1 MPTVAA
7 TTDHILTVA
16 EAAAL
21 AKCSPKTIYR
31 AIKSGALVAS
41 GIGRGRAYRV
51 TQANFWRW
59 MDASVV
65 RREPQ
70 PIARL
75 AVGAAVAGSDEALRA
90 IERDA
95 A

>member
-1 MPTVAA
+1 VAA

-16 EAAAL
+16 DAAAL

-41 GIGRGRAYRV
+41 GIGRGRAYRI

-59 MDASVV
+59 MDGSVV
-65 RREPQ
+65 QREPRSV
-70 PIARL
+70 ARL
-75 AVGAAVAGSDEALRA
+75 AVGTAAAGSVEALRA

>member
-1 MPTVAA
+1 MAA
-7 TTDHILTVA
+7 ITDDILTTS

-31 AIKSGALVAS
+31 AIHSGALVAS
-41 GIGRGRAYRV
+41 GIGQGRAYRI
-51 TQANFWRW
+51 TRANFWRW

-65 RREPQ
+65 QREPQ
-70 PIARL
+70 AIVRL
-75 AVGAAVAGSDEALRA
+75 DKGAAVAGSVAALRA

>member
-1 MPTVAA
+1 MAA

-41 GIGRGRAYRV
+41 GIGRGRAYRI

-59 MDASVV
+59 MDGSVV
-65 RREPQ
+65 QREPQ
-70 PIARL
+70 PIAGL
-75 AVGAAVAGSDEALRA
+75 AVGAAMRDRSKALRA

>member
-1 MPTVAA
+1 MAA

-31 AIKSGALVAS
+31 AIKSGGLVAS
-41 GIGRGRAYRV
+41 GIGRGRAYRI

-59 MDASVV
+59 MDGRSCSAN
-65 RREPQ
+65 RNR
-70 PIARL
+70 
-75 AVGAAVAGSDEALRA
+75 
-90 IERDA
+90 
-95 A
+95 

>member
-1 MPTVAA
+1 MAA

-16 EAAAL
+16 EAAVL

-41 GIGRGRAYRV
+41 GIGRGRAYRI

-59 MDASVV
+59 MDGSVV
-65 RREPQ
+65 QREP
-70 PIARL
+70 PSIGRL
-75 AVGAAVAGSDEALRA
+75 QVGAAVAGSVEALRA